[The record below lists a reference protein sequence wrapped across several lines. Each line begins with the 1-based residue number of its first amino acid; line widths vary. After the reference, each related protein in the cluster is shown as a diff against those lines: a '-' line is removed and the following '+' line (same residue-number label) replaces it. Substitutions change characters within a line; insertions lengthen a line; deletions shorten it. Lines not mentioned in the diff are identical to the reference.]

1 MEVYTDV
8 SKRECEEDRLNR
20 SRGRVVVV
28 VTVVVVIFTYIV
40 VMRSRVGASER
51 THLATERTLRAT
63 PVEWLHRLPVPLP
76 ASHY

>member
-20 SRGRVVVV
+20 SRVVVV
-28 VTVVVVIFTYIV
+28 VTVVVVVFTYIV

-51 THLATERTLRAT
+51 THMATERTLRAT

>member
-28 VTVVVVIFTYIV
+28 VTVVVVVFTYIV
-40 VMRSRVGASER
+40 VMRSRVAASER